1 MKDLTQNYANPN
13 CFEKTEAGGAFFIF
27 HQITDE
33 LSTKHNPRL
42 RTTFNLRNFSNC
54 QKKLRKKLQKKSK
67 RKQKFSK
74 YLIISEKKF

>member
-1 MKDLTQNYANPN
+1 MNTQKPN

-54 QKKLRKKLQKKSK
+54 QKN
-67 RKQKFSK
+67 
-74 YLIISEKKF
+74 SEKNSKKNQKESKNLVSI